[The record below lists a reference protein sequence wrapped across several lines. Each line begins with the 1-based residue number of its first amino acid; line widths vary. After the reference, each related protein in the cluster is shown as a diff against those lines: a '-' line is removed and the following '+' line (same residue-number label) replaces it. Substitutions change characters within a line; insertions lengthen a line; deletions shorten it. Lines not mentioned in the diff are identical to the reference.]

1 MTTADVL
8 DAPPPALS
16 ARHAEDVARERY
28 GLDATAEPLVSE
40 RDQNFRLTDA
50 SGAAWVLKVSNAAE
64 DRGVVEMEVAAVER
78 IRSVDPALPV
88 PVARPALDGS
98 TVVTAVVDGATHL
111 VRLLPLLPGRTA
123 APAELDPA
131 AIAHV
136 GEVVGRIGLALRGF
150 FHPAA
155 GRTIWW
161 DQQHLPELARRVSL
175 TEAPERR
182 ELLGRVLER
191 FNRRVVPALPTL
203 RSQLIH
209 NDVTLDN
216 LLLDDDQRVTGIIDF
231 GDMAHTAL
239 VLDVPATLQSL
250 VRDRT
255 DLFEVTDAFLAGYA
269 SVLPL
274 EAAEAELLGD
284 LLAGRMAQTI
294 LISAWRM
301 PQHPDNEYIRGWAG
315 PAWELL
321 EQMEAIG
328 FDEVSRRMAAIAR
341 APLRRRTADDQL
353 LARRHRVLG
362 TALESLSYRHPLH
375 LVRGD
380 GAWMEAADGRRYLDA
395 YNNVP
400 VVGHAHPRVVAA
412 IARQAATLNT
422 NTRYLHEHVVDLA
435 ERLVATMPDGLDT
448 VLFVNSG
455 SEANDLAWRLAT
467 TVHRSRCG
475 PRHRLELPRRHG
487 GHRRHHGLRV
497 ARRRAARRRRDL
509 PGARH
514 LSGRVRRCGRSGFRW
529 ARRGRRGR
537 EPPRRPRAA
546 AGGAV
551 RRLRVHAP
559 TASSCPRPPS
569 WPRSW
574 RPRAA
579 AGALFVA
586 DEVQS
591 GHGRTGE
598 LWGFS
603 RWGVTPDIVTLGKPM
618 GNGHP
623 IAAVITR
630 AEIVDRFGASTT
642 FFSTFGGNPVACAAA
657 LAVLDVL
664 EEEGLVAQCGDRR
677 RPAALRAGGA
687 GGPPCGDRRRPRSR
701 ADDRRRAGDR
711 SRLARARRRPREAR
725 EGRDGRARRADRHD
739 RPARQRPEDP
749 SAAVP
754 HRDEARSRP
763 DRAATPRQRARSRY
777 QRSVTRAI
785 RRSRPPWPPLPRRR
799 GRGSRGPCRRRAAA
813 ARGAASSAR
822 GRRMRRWDGRARSPR
837 R

>member
-1 MTTADVL
+1 MTAADVL

-16 ARHAEDVARERY
+16 PHDAEAIASARY
-28 GLDATAEPLVSE
+28 GLDVTAAPLVSE

-78 IRSVDPALPV
+78 IRSVDPSLPV
-88 PVARPALDGS
+88 PVARHALDGS
-98 TVVTAVVDGATHL
+98 TVVTAVLDGATHL
-111 VRLLPLLPGRTA
+111 VRLLPLLPGRSV
-123 APAELDPA
+123 APAELDTA
-131 AIAHV
+131 AITRI

-161 DQQHLPELARRVSL
+161 DQQHLPELARRVAL
-175 TEAPERR
+175 TDEGPERR
-182 ELLGRVLER
+182 ELLGRVLDR
-191 FNRRVVPALPTL
+191 FNRHVTPALPTL

-216 LLLDDDQRVTGIIDF
+216 LLLDDDHRVTGIIDF

-239 VLDVPATLQSL
+239 ILDVPATLQSL

-255 DLFEVTDAFLAGYA
+255 DPFEVTDAFLAGYA

-274 EAAEAELLGD
+274 EAVEAELLGD

-301 PQHPDNEYIRGWAG
+301 PQHPDNEYIRGWAE
-315 PAWELL
+315 PAWALL
-321 EQMEAIG
+321 EQMDAIG
-328 FDEVSRRMAAIAR
+328 FDEVSRRMAAIGR
-341 APLRRRTADDQL
+341 APLARHGPDDQL

-412 IARQAATLNT
+412 IARQAARLNT

-435 ERLVATMPDGLDT
+435 ERLVATMPEGLDT

-467 TVHRSRCG
+467 TYTGADAGLATAWSY
-475 PRHRLELPRRHG
+475 HG
-487 GHRRHHGLRV
+487 VTAAIADMTASEWPDGEQPDGVEVFDAPDTYRGRY
-497 ARRRAARRRRDL
+497 ADASAAR
-509 PGARH
+509 AEV
-514 LSGRVRRCGRSGFRW
+514 SAAVGRL
-529 ARRGRRGR
+529 AERGRRPAALYLDSTFTADGIFVP
-537 EPPRRPRAA
+537 EPAVVAEIVAA
-546 AGGAV
+546 AREAGG
-551 RRLRVHAP
+551 
-559 TASSCPRPPS
+559 
-569 WPRSW
+569 
-574 RPRAA
+574 
-579 AGALFVA
+579 LFVA

-603 RWGVTPDIVTLGKPM
+603 RWGLTPDIVTLGKPM

-630 AEIVDRFGASTT
+630 GEIVDRFGSSTT

-664 EEEGLVAQCGDRR
+664 DDEALVG
-677 RPAALRAGGA
+677 RAGSV
-687 GGPPCGDRRRPRSR
+687 GDGLRS
-701 ADDRRRAGDR
+701 GLG
-711 SRLARARRRPREAR
+711 RLAAR
-725 EGRDGRARRADRHD
+725 H
-739 RPARQRPEDP
+739 Q
-749 SAAVP
+749 
-754 HRDEARSRP
+754 
-763 DRAATPRQRARSRY
+763 
-777 QRSVTRAI
+777 AI
-785 RRSRPPWPPLPRRR
+785 GDVR
-799 GRGSRGPCRRRAAA
+799 GRGLMTGVELVLDRASREPATDLAKRVKDEMAE
-813 ARGAASSAR
+813 RGVLI
-822 GRRMRRWDGRARSPR
+822 GTTGRAGNTLKIRPPLCLTDDEADLIVTTLAAVLEDLSG
-837 R
+837 